1 MKNAA
6 RIALF
11 VMLLAALPLR
21 GYAGV
26 LMALCEAHHGGAAA
40 AQEHVHEHGNSHHD
54 DSGNGG
60 GNQSHTA
67 SVCSICASC
76 CAGASLATDALHVVL
91 PQALGTDRIAFF
103 DRRTSGFVP
112 EHFDRPP
119 LAS

>member
-6 RIALF
+6 RIALL

-26 LMALCEAHHGGAAA
+26 LMALCETHHGGAAA
-40 AQEHVHEHGNSHHD
+40 AQEHVREHGDSYPRDSD
-54 DSGNGG
+54 DGAGSPL
-60 GNQSHTA
+60 QAA

-76 CAGASLATDALHVVL
+76 CAGASLAPDAPHVTA
-91 PQALGTDRIAFF
+91 PQAPGSDRITVF
-103 DRRTSGFVP
+103 DRRPSGFVP
-112 EHFDRPP
+112 EHLDRPP